1 MRVSVV
7 EMFCPKTVGF
17 HNSQPIK
24 PKEEEPVEEKP
35 TDYPYPKRPNLLK
48 RVWNL
53 LREKEEEDMRIVQL
67 DYVA

>member
-1 MRVSVV
+1 MREIENNKPNSTIN
-7 EMFCPKTVGF
+7 FQGIPKPA
-17 HNSQPIK
+17 Q
-24 PKEEEPVEEKP
+24 EEPVEEKP